1 LLSVKNICLNYGGIR
16 AVDDM
21 SLEVGQGEIVG
32 LIGTNGAGKTSL
44 FNVITGF
51 SIASS
56 GSVAFE
62 GEDLTRWLPWQIA
75 EAGMVRTFQTPLGF
89 PRMTV
94 VENMLVFA
102 PEERVASTSVFGGQ
116 GPSRDLLDRVMS
128 VLGDFD
134 LNKQANLWVG
144 DLSAPELKML
154 ELARVMMASPKI
166 MLLDE
171 PAAGVNPALMERT
184 VSQIRS
190 LRDQGVTF
198 LVVDHNLGFI
208 LQLCERTYA
217 MAHGQLIAS
226 GDTRSVIDD
235 PEVIRIYIGSDF
247 EEEKAMT
254 STK

>member
-1 LLSVKNICLNYGGIR
+1 
-16 AVDDM
+16 
-21 SLEVGQGEIVG
+21 
-32 LIGTNGAGKTSL
+32 
-44 FNVITGF
+44 
-51 SIASS
+51 
-56 GSVAFE
+56 
-62 GEDLTRWLPWQIA
+62 
-75 EAGMVRTFQTPLGF
+75 
-89 PRMTV
+89 
-94 VENMLVFA
+94 MLVFA